1 VFDELAFTGA
11 PLPEEE
17 LVSVMINGLGI
28 EYNSIVTAISTARC
42 HGAFS
47 FYDLRGLLLSHEI
60 LLKSQ
65 ASSNLSAFYASRGGG
80 TYYRQNLNPNS
91 HLRSTTTE
99 ISSRPGSFSNGP
111 HLHTNS
117 HETESESDEKPIGQ
131 ICSKL
136 GHRANLCYRRHD
148 KDPDW
153 KLNPRFQAY
162 NAHATSSNHTSGA
175 N

>member
-1 VFDELAFTGA
+1 
-11 PLPEEE
+11 
-17 LVSVMINGLGI
+17 MINSLDI
-28 EYNSIVTAISTARC
+28 EYNSIVTAISAARC

-47 FYDLRGLLLSHEI
+47 FSDLKGLLLSHEI

-65 ASSNLSAFYASRGGG
+65 ASSNLSAFYASRGGD
-80 TYYRQNLNPNS
+80 THYRQNLNPNS

-99 ISSRPGSFSNGP
+99 ISSMSGSFSNGP

-117 HETESESDEKPIGQ
+117 HGTGSDEKPIGQ

-136 GHRANLCYRRHD
+136 GHRANLCYRCHD
-148 KDPDW
+148 NDSDW
-153 KLNPRFQAY
+153 KLNPKFQAY